1 MNDDFIDFLV
11 LLAKYNVEFMVVGG
25 HAYVLHVQSRYTK
38 DLDVWVNPTPENL
51 ERLRLV
57 SLAFANVDFSVS
69 DAMTLLATN
78 KLGFPLVGLAPNLIE
93 VLLRI
98 KAVDFKPAFAR
109 AVRVQLRDTEIRF
122 IHPHDQIRNKRA
134 AGRPRDLADAFDLVR
149 LHGEPMDES
158 SEN

>member
-1 MNDDFIDFLV
+1 LNDDFIDFLV
-11 LLAKYNVEFMVVGG
+11 LLAKYNVEFMVIGG

-38 DLDVWVNPTPENL
+38 DLDVWVRPTPENL

-57 SLAFANVDFSVS
+57 SLAFANVDFSVT
-69 DAMTLLATN
+69 DALTLLATN

-98 KAVDFKPAFAR
+98 KAVDFEPAYAR
-109 AVRVQLRDTEIRF
+109 AVRVQLREAQIPF

-134 AGRPRDLADAFDLVR
+134 AGRPRDLADAADLVR
-149 LHGEPMDES
+149 LHGEPNNES
-158 SEN
+158 LD